1 MAKQLVAIRLFN
13 NGMRLKLDGSA
24 PFDEILEET
33 ARRFREGSS
42 FFKDAALSVTFEGR
56 RLSQDEEDE
65 LIDTITDNS
74 SVRIIC
80 ICKEDLVTDTMFV
93 RAVRRLRGISE
104 ITPVDP
110 DISSFKI
117 IRGDV
122 GPGEVIETR
131 ENLLVLGSAA
141 EGSVLVSHKS
151 ILVMGDLLGQAI
163 AGSETNLSGTGSYA
177 EEERPEHAVSS
188 CMVYAQGFAPEKLRI
203 CGLRYRGQLPSQKTL
218 GFHSR
223 LQPRAAF
230 IKNGLLI
237 IDSLEKGLE
246 YV

>member
-1 MAKQLVAIRLFN
+1 
-13 NGMRLKLDGSA
+13 MRLKLDRNA
-24 PFDEILEET
+24 PFAEILEET
-33 ARRFREGSS
+33 AKRFREGSS

-56 RLSQDEEDE
+56 GLSQDEEDE
-65 LIDTITDNS
+65 LIDVITDNS
-74 SVRIIC
+74 DVRILC
-80 ICKEDLVTDTMFV
+80 ICREDPVTDMMFV
-93 RAVRRLRGISE
+93 RAVRRLQGVPE

-110 DISSFKI
+110 DISNFKVI
-117 IRGDV
+117 KGDV

-151 ILVMGDLLGQAI
+151 ILVLGDLLGQAI
-163 AGSETNLSGTGSYA
+163 AGSETNLSGAGFGPDD
-177 EEERPEHAVSS
+177 EEEWPGHQGSS
-188 CMVYAQGFAPEKLRI
+188 CMVYARGFAPEKLRI
-203 CGLRYRGQLPSQKTL
+203 CGLRYRGQLPSSKAL